1 MAAQRNTAPRPINQE
16 NPPAN
21 QAPAQGNRATPQ
33 RRSSRRQP
41 GSNGYSDEDCMA
53 LVEIVKEVL
62 PLGSN
67 KWEQVHELYNEYARA
82 NGRTTRD
89 AGPLKTK
96 FKALFNSKKPT
107 GNPNCPVHI
116 CEAKRANVM
125 INEQAQSLAV
135 VDDKFEEEESD
146 DETNDIGNSA
156 GHTQENEE
164 VGQANEADQG
174 NFGNFLDNPMDI
186 GNDDGGDPI
195 NNWTCQPNNLQ
206 SMSGPIRSNQSQP
219 SPGIPSIVAANTASP
234 LPTLTRNRQSTNS
247 QTQGNLQSSLAAFFD
262 PEARRARDQEAGLTQ
277 FYALRL
283 QESTSTVNCLQE
295 EVNRL
300 REGVN
305 LQVIR
310 LQEDL
315 QQAQNALTQRTSE
328 NQDLRHRMEMM
339 QLRMEFQQ
347 STHYGVELLSWGWVE
362 LGGDWVLERLPSGRS
377 WE

>member
-1 MAAQRNTAPRPINQE
+1 MAAQRNAAPRPINEE
-16 NPPAN
+16 NPLAN
-21 QAPAQGNRATPQ
+21 QAPAQGNRAASQ
-33 RRSSRRQP
+33 RRSSGRQP

-53 LVEIVKEVL
+53 LEATS
-62 PLGSN
+62 G
-67 KWEQVHELYNEYARA
+67 EQVHELYSEYARA
-82 NGRTTRD
+82 NGRTARD
-89 AGPLKTK
+89 ADPLKTK

-116 CEAKRANVM
+116 REAKRAN
-125 INEQAQSLAV
+125 
-135 VDDKFEEEESD
+135 FEEEESD
-146 DETNDIGNSA
+146 DETNDIDNSA

-174 NFGNFLDNPMDI
+174 NFGNFLDNPMDT
-186 GNDDGGDPI
+186 GNDNGGDPI
-195 NNWTCQPNNLQ
+195 NNRTRQPNNSQ
-206 SMSGPIRSNQSQP
+206 SRSGPIRSNQSQP
-219 SPGIPSIVAANTASP
+219 SPGIPSIVAANAASP
-234 LPTLTRNRQSTNS
+234 SPTLTRNRQSTNS
-247 QTQGNLQSSLAAFFD
+247 QTQGNLQNSLAAFFD
-262 PEARRARDQEAGLTQ
+262 PEARRARDQEAGLNQ

-283 QESTSTVNCLQE
+283 QESTSTINRLQE

-315 QQAQNALTQRTSE
+315 QQARNALTQKTTE

-347 STHYGVELLSWGWVE
+347 SAHYGPQHMGYGSSQSTPWEVH
-362 LGGDWVLERLPSGRS
+362 PSH
-377 WE
+377 

>member
-1 MAAQRNTAPRPINQE
+1 MAAQRNAAPRPINEE
-16 NPPAN
+16 NPLAN
-21 QAPAQGNRATPQ
+21 QAPAQGNRAASQ
-33 RRSSRRQP
+33 RRSSGRQP

-53 LVEIVKEVL
+53 LVEIVKEIL

-67 KWEQVHELYNEYARA
+67 EWEQVHELYSEYARA
-82 NGRTTRD
+82 NGRTARD
-89 AGPLKTK
+89 ADPLKTK

-116 CEAKRANVM
+116 REAKRANVM
-125 INEQAQSLAV
+125 INERARSLAV
-135 VDDKFEEEESD
+135 VDNEFEEEESD
-146 DETNDIGNSA
+146 DETNDIDNSA

-174 NFGNFLDNPMDI
+174 NFGNFLDNPMDT
-186 GNDDGGDPI
+186 GNDNGGDPI
-195 NNWTCQPNNLQ
+195 NNRTRQPNNSQ
-206 SMSGPIRSNQSQP
+206 SRSGPIRSNQSQP
-219 SPGIPSIVAANTASP
+219 SPGIPSIVAANAASP
-234 LPTLTRNRQSTNS
+234 SPTLTRNRQSTNS
-247 QTQGNLQSSLAAFFD
+247 QTQGNLQNSLAAFFD
-262 PEARRARDQEAGLTQ
+262 PEARRARDQEAGLNQ

-283 QESTSTVNCLQE
+283 QESTSTINRLQE

-315 QQAQNALTQRTSE
+315 QQARNALTQKTTE

-347 STHYGVELLSWGWVE
+347 SAHYGPQHMGYGSSQSTPWEVH
-362 LGGDWVLERLPSGRS
+362 PSH
-377 WE
+377 

>member
-1 MAAQRNTAPRPINQE
+1 MAAQRNAAPRPINQE

-21 QAPAQGNRATPQ
+21 QAPAQGNRANPQ
-33 RRSSRRQP
+33 RRSSGRQP

-67 KWEQVHELYNEYARA
+67 EWAA
-82 NGRTTRD
+82 N
-89 AGPLKTK
+89 K
-96 FKALFNSKKPT
+96 
-107 GNPNCPVHI
+107 V
-116 CEAKRANVM
+116 
-125 INEQAQSLAV
+125 QSTLQ
-135 VDDKFEEEESD
+135 FE
-146 DETNDIGNSA
+146 NDIGNSA

-174 NFGNFLDNPMDI
+174 NFGNFLDNPMNI
-186 GNDDGGDPI
+186 GNNNGGDPI
-195 NNWTCQPNNLQ
+195 NNRTRQPNNSQ

-234 LPTLTRNRQSTNS
+234 SPTLTRNRRSTNL

-262 PEARRARDQEAGLTQ
+262 PEACRARDQEAGLTQ

-283 QESTSTVNCLQE
+283 QESTSTINRLQE

-300 REGVN
+300 HEGVN

-315 QQAQNALTQRTSE
+315 QQALECSHSE
-328 NQDLRHRMEMM
+328 NLRESRSMTLDGNDATPNGVPTIYT
-339 QLRMEFQQ
+339 LRP
-347 STHYGVELLSWGWVE
+347 STHGPRILSVNS
-362 LGGDWVLERLPSGRS
+362 LGCPPEPIKFF
-377 WE
+377 

>member
-1 MAAQRNTAPRPINQE
+1 MAAQRNAAPRPINQE

-21 QAPAQGNRATPQ
+21 QAPAQGNRANPQ
-33 RRSSRRQP
+33 RRSSGRQP

-67 KWEQVHELYNEYARA
+67 EWQQVHELYND
-82 NGRTTRD
+82 T
-89 AGPLKTK
+89 L
-96 FKALFNSKKPT
+96 
-107 GNPNCPVHI
+107 
-116 CEAKRANVM
+116 
-125 INEQAQSLAV
+125 Q
-135 VDDKFEEEESD
+135 FE
-146 DETNDIGNSA
+146 NDIGNSA

-174 NFGNFLDNPMDI
+174 NFGNFLDNPMNI
-186 GNDDGGDPI
+186 GNNNGGDPI
-195 NNWTCQPNNLQ
+195 NNWTCQPNNSQ

-234 LPTLTRNRQSTNS
+234 SPTLTRNRRSTNL

-283 QESTSTVNCLQE
+283 QESTSTINCLQE

-300 REGVN
+300 HEGVN

-315 QQAQNALTQRTSE
+315 QQARNALTQRTSE
-328 NQDLRHRMEMM
+328 NQDL
-339 QLRMEFQQ
+339 
-347 STHYGVELLSWGWVE
+347 
-362 LGGDWVLERLPSGRS
+362 
-377 WE
+377 